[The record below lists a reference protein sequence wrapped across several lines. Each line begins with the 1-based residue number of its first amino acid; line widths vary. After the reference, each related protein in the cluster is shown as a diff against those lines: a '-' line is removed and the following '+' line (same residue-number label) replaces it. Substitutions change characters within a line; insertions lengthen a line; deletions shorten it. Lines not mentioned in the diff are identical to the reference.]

1 MLLALLDFDILLSSF
16 PPSPPPSLPPSFSSS
31 RQFAD
36 HEFAGLS
43 GARVVRIATHPDF
56 QGMGYG
62 SRALE
67 LLLRYYQGEVP
78 CLEEAD
84 ASTTMATLDTPVRE

>member
-1 MLLALLDFDILLSSF
+1 M
-16 PPSPPPSLPPSFSSS
+16 
-31 RQFAD
+31 
-36 HEFAGLS
+36 
-43 GARVVRIATHPDF
+43 VRIATHPDF

-78 CLEEAD
+78 CLNEA
-84 ASTTMATLDTPVRE
+84 AAPTSTTATTLSTPVRERGREGEQGEDGGRRYVCIFAVS